1 MNTETKYI
9 YKIENPHALVNI
21 FGANYKNLKAISDY
35 FQREFL
41 VSNDAIVTKA
51 FSEQEKVIFTQ
62 MFNSLFKVGSNIVLS
77 KRDLTYCA
85 NLAEKDD
92 LDNFEK
98 LYKNTKPIGYTAKG
112 KKLFPKTYSQLI
124 YFEALNK
131 YDLVFSTG
139 PAGTGKTFIAVAY
152 ALNELKAENVKK
164 IIITRPVVEAG
175 ENLGF
180 LPGDLKEKIDP
191 YLTPIYD
198 ILYDILGREK
208 TISYIEKGL
217 IEIAPLA
224 YMRGR
229 TLEDA
234 VVILDEAQNTTC
246 SQMKMFLTRLGFN
259 SKIAITGDISQIDLP
274 TKVQSGLV
282 QAKQLLSDISDIH
295 FIEFEPMD
303 VVRHPLVMKIV
314 DRYEKN
320 AR

>member
-9 YKIENPHALVNI
+9 YKIGNPHALVNI

-77 KRDLTYCA
+77 KRDLAYCA
-85 NLAEKDD
+85 SLAEKDD

-112 KKLFPKTYSQLI
+112 KKLFPKTYSQLV

-208 TISYIEKGL
+208 TLSYIEKGL

-234 VVILDEAQNTTC
+234 IVILDEAQNTIC

-259 SKIAITGDISQIDLP
+259 SKMAITGDISQIDLP
-274 TKVQSGLV
+274 AKVQSGLV
-282 QAKQLLSDISDIH
+282 QAKQLLSDISDIR

>member
-77 KRDLTYCA
+77 KRDLAYCA
-85 NLAEKDD
+85 NLAEKDH

-98 LYKNTKPIGYTAKG
+98 LYKNTTPIGYTAKG

-259 SKIAITGDISQIDLP
+259 SKMAITGDISQIDLP

-282 QAKQLLSDISDIH
+282 QAKQLLSDISDIR